1 MATENH
7 PHQDEHP
14 TLHVELTVYRV
25 RGEVKN
31 FWRVVATRRAD
42 LSSGTRITREYPN
55 EQAGT
60 MLEHALREVMLR

>member
-25 RGEVKN
+25 RSETGN
-31 FWRVVATRRAD
+31 FWRVVATRRTD
-42 LSSGTRITREYPN
+42 LPTETRITCEYPN
-55 EQAGT
+55 ERTGT
-60 MLEHALREVMLR
+60 MLEHALREVML